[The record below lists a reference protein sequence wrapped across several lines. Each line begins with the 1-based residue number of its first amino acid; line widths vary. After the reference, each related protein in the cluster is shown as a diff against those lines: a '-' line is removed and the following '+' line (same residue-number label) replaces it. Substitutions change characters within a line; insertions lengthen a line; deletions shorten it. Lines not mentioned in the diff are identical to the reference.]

1 MSSSLLVALAG
12 QPNCGKSTVF
22 NMLTGARQHVANYPG
37 VTVEKKTGF
46 FSLGDLRVELVDL
59 PGTYSLTSYSLEERV
74 ARDFLLNDNPGV
86 VIDVADASN
95 LKRNLYLTIQLLEME
110 VPTVVAL
117 NMMDVATRRGQ
128 SLDVARLE
136 ELLGVPVVPTVAK
149 KGEGKEA
156 IRMAVENAHADKRV
170 APFVVDYGPLEPR
183 IEDISILL
191 GKEPT
196 LGAQYPL
203 RWLAVKLLE
212 KDQEAEALLRRAHSE
227 PQAVMDAVTKAR
239 AGFLESEGRDIER
252 QVAYARHTAAGR
264 IAREVVAVEE
274 GRGRSLSDRADRF
287 ICHRV
292 LGPVILILI
301 LLALYQVSIVFGGW
315 LAVEVWPLWGGIEN
329 LVSDLL
335 PEAGF
340 IEDPL
345 VRSLGEWVVKSMTA
359 ILNYL
364 PIFILLFAFIAAL
377 EDSGYMPRMAFI
389 LDRLF
394 RRFGLHGQSTLPM
407 ILGGVYVGGCA
418 IPGVMATKAIPDER
432 ARLATI
438 LIVPMMNCLAK
449 VPLYLILIDAYFPQA
464 GGLAMFFI
472 ATVTL
477 FMALPVAKALSMT
490 VLRKKEHAPF
500 IMEMP
505 PYHVPTMGGVMRRS
519 IERTWLFLK
528 KIITVVAAVAVVV
541 FVLINFPGLSETRA
555 AHFAAEEKAA
565 IDAFMAEVDKTEYKG
580 VITRD
585 DVLGIILFDEALKQA
600 KVGVTDQAVSD
611 TINARFD
618 AANPVYSAVVR
629 RQGDDGRTLN
639 RELRKVISTR
649 KQLRREIRTERF
661 EGSFLGVLGR
671 AIEPV
676 TQYAGFNWRINIA
689 LLSAF
694 AAKENSAATLG
705 SIYGIDGSGLSVE
718 ESMKQAEAGFTPLH
732 ALALMLFMALYP
744 PCIPTSIMVR
754 HQANSTKWMLFSI
767 GYQSLLGLFVA
778 VLVFSGGSMLSLS
791 GFQAM
796 WAFYALCVAVTVI
809 MALIPTR
816 EEARTTVVDGKEI
829 CKNKCS

>member
-46 FSLGDLRVELVDL
+46 FPLGDMRVELVDL

-128 SLDVARLE
+128 SVDIAKLE
-136 ELLGVPVVPTVAK
+136 QLLSVPVVPTVAK

-156 IRMAVENAHADKRV
+156 IRIAVEHAHAEKTV
-170 APFVVDYGPLEPR
+170 APFVVDYGPLESR
-183 IEDISILL
+183 IDEISAMLA
-191 GKEPT
+191 GDPT
-196 LGAQYPL
+196 LGAQYPV

-212 KDQEAEALLRRAHSE
+212 NDHEAEVLLRRVHSA
-227 PQAVMDAVTKAR
+227 PQSVLDAVVLAR
-239 AGFLESEGRDIER
+239 AGFLEGEGRDIER
-252 QVAYARHTAAGR
+252 HIAYARHAAAGR

-274 GRGRSLSDRADRF
+274 GRGRSLSDKADQF

-292 LGPVILILI
+292 LGPVILVLI

-315 LAVEVWPLWGGIEN
+315 LAAEVWPLWGGIETF
-329 LVSDLL
+329 VSDLL
-335 PEAGF
+335 PAAGF
-340 IEDPL
+340 AEDPL

-364 PIFILLFAFIAAL
+364 PIFLLLFAFIAAM

-449 VPLYLILIDAYFPQA
+449 VPLYLILIDAYFPQM

-477 FMALPVAKALSMT
+477 FMALPVAKALSLT
-490 VLRKKEHAPF
+490 LLRKKEQAPF

-505 PYHVPTMGGVMRRS
+505 PYHVPTLGGVARRS
-519 IERTWLFLK
+519 IERTWLFVK
-528 KIITVVAAVAVVV
+528 KIITVVAAVAVVI
-541 FVLINFPGLSETRA
+541 FVLINFPGLSEKRM
-555 AHFAAEEKAA
+555 AHFAAEEKGA
-565 IDAFMAEVDKTEYKG
+565 IDAFMGEVDKTEYKG

-585 DVLGIILFDEALKQA
+585 DVLGIILFDEALRQA

-611 TINARFD
+611 TINERFD
-618 AANPVYSAVVR
+618 ADNPVYSAVVR
-629 RQGDDGRTLN
+629 RQGDAGKTLN
-639 RELRKVISTR
+639 RELRKVVSVR
-649 KQLRREIRTERF
+649 KQVRREMRTERF

-705 SIYGIDGSGLSVE
+705 AIYGIDGSGQSVE
-718 ESMKQAEAGFTPLH
+718 ESMKEAEAGFTPLH

-754 HQANSTKWMLFSI
+754 HQSNSTKWMLFSI
-767 GYQSLLGLFVA
+767 GYQSLLGLLVA
-778 VLVFSGGSMLSLS
+778 TLVFTGGSMLVLS

-796 WAFYALCVAVTVI
+796 WAFYALCVAVTAI
-809 MALIPTR
+809 MALIPAR
-816 EEARTTVVDGKEI
+816 EEPRVALVDGKEP
-829 CKNKCS
+829 CKDNCS